1 MVDFVN
7 HQASGLLE
15 LSQIHG
21 ARLMAVVS
29 HGDEQAELPLL
40 WRICAALTHFG
51 YAVTVLDGTMT
62 ENAGNQGLSHML
74 DQDFWPERTT
84 WDSPAWSVIPAAGGL
99 RELGSGP
106 FQDRPLARLGGLFPS
121 ESVVILYAKADA
133 ISGLLRDTDI
143 QPLLAC
149 GAVKGSLL
157 TSYLALKQL
166 LGSGRLMPMTI
177 CLNSGNAVAHGISA
191 AQLASK
197 LVECTRTYLGL
208 EITVKTMKIAE
219 DEEGKTDPDLQRLV
233 LRMLENSLTIA
244 SRGVFG
250 SMNGRQSSTGTSV
263 RGH

>member
-15 LSQIHG
+15 LSHIHG
-21 ARLMAVVS
+21 ARLMTVVS

-51 YAVTVLDGTMT
+51 YPVTVLDGTTT

-74 DQDFWPERTT
+74 EQDFWPERST
-84 WDSPAWSVIPAAGGL
+84 WDSPAWSVIPAANGL
-99 RELGSGP
+99 RELTLGS
-106 FQDRPLARLGGLFPS
+106 FQEQPLARLGGLFAS
-121 ESVVILYAKADA
+121 ESVVILYAKADSICA
-133 ISGLLRDTDI
+133 LLRDTDI

-166 LGSGRLMPMTI
+166 LGNGHLTPMTI
-177 CLNSGNAVAHGISA
+177 CLDTGAVSAQGISPDLLA
-191 AQLASK
+191 AK
-197 LVECTRTYLGL
+197 LVECSQTYLGL
-208 EITVKTMKIAE
+208 EITVKSMKIL
-219 DEEGKTDPDLQRLV
+219 DDDDRTDPELQRLV
-233 LRMLENSLTIA
+233 LRMLENSLSIA
-244 SRGVFG
+244 SRGIYG
-250 SMNGRQSSTGTSV
+250 LTNGRQSGTGTFV